1 MRKALVLLTMAALL
15 GGSALTGSA
24 VARDRDRDR
33 EYRIEIRSDKGDI
46 TANQIIDQYS
56 ARVARIKADL
66 RLTPD
71 QDKNWGG
78 FESATRDIA
87 KTNADRLLAMH
98 EQRAQDKGQIDVIEA
113 MRREAKYL
121 SDRSVDRK
129 KLADAAAPVYN
140 SLDDGQ
146 KRRFANE
153 LVGLSRWSDFN

>member
-1 MRKALVLLTMAALL
+1 MKKALVLLTTAALL

-33 EYRIEIRSDKGDI
+33 DSRIEARSDKGDI

-78 FESATRDIA
+78 FESGARDIA
-87 KTNADRLLAMH
+87 KANADRMLAYRD
-98 EQRAQDKGQIDVIEA
+98 QREKDKGQIDVIEA
-113 MRREAKYL
+113 MRRESKFL
-121 SDRSVDRK
+121 SDRAADRK

-153 LVGLSRWSDFN
+153 LVGLSRWPAFN